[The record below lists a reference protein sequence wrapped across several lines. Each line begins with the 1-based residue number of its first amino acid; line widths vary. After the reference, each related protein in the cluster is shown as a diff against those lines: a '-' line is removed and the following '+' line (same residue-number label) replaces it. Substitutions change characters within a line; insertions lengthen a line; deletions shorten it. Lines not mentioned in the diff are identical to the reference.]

1 VLASSK
7 YDLKKTLFI
16 TVKLYKHI
24 LTLCW
29 EDQNVKI
36 YRRQQMTTVANKS
49 HDHLGEVGL
58 KCGQVS

>member
-24 LTLCW
+24 LTLC
-29 EDQNVKI
+29 
-36 YRRQQMTTVANKS
+36 
-49 HDHLGEVGL
+49 
-58 KCGQVS
+58 